1 MKIWLYGW
9 VFSLSLWCTGA
20 MGQQKLNYKVAEQ
33 FLPSVAGKFIYSKD
47 IKANY
52 VPNSDCFWFSHKT
65 SQGTAYYW
73 VDPRKK
79 EQRPLFDNARM
90 AEQIN
95 ALTHKICDAKNI
107 NITPNFGEDKRYFTF
122 FVNNVQLRYD
132 MKTGVCSEVLKAQP
146 DTTRKQKTPLP
157 SKPHNPLAMQYSIST
172 DRAYTAFCRGHNLYI
187 RKGDEADSLA
197 RPVTTDGETYYSY
210 SFNEVVEGDRLIA
223 TRASWLKD
231 SHRLFIIRKDNRGIG
246 DLPVVASTGS
256 GRPRLVH
263 SIGGS
268 GRYPMPGDKK
278 VTQYELSLIDA
289 ETGTL
294 TRVPIEKWK
303 DQSLKLLKVSQDGH
317 YLYLQRTRRT
327 RD

>member
-20 MGQQKLNYKVAEQ
+20 MGQQKPNYKVAEQ

-107 NITPNFGEDKRYFTF
+107 TITPNF
-122 FVNNVQLRYD
+122 
-132 MKTGVCSEVLKAQP
+132 
-146 DTTRKQKTPLP
+146 
-157 SKPHNPLAMQYSIST
+157 
-172 DRAYTAFCRGHNLYI
+172 
-187 RKGDEADSLA
+187 
-197 RPVTTDGETYYSY
+197 
-210 SFNEVVEGDRLIA
+210 
-223 TRASWLKD
+223 
-231 SHRLFIIRKDNRGIG
+231 
-246 DLPVVASTGS
+246 
-256 GRPRLVH
+256 
-263 SIGGS
+263 
-268 GRYPMPGDKK
+268 
-278 VTQYELSLIDA
+278 
-289 ETGTL
+289 
-294 TRVPIEKWK
+294 
-303 DQSLKLLKVSQDGH
+303 
-317 YLYLQRTRRT
+317 
-327 RD
+327 